1 MCQIFCL
8 VFLGSHNNPK
18 FTYPFFSKQHL
29 TISDNKHEQ
38 LMLYLYIYIYIATP
52 AFGLRCAASY
62 HSCKTGWINLKR
74 KHGQK
79 SCFAEC
85 SQL

>member
-38 LMLYLYIYIYIATP
+38 LMLYLYIYILP
-52 AFGLRCAASY
+52 HQLLDCAVPQVITAV
-62 HSCKTGWINLKR
+62 KQAG
-74 KHGQK
+74 
-79 SCFAEC
+79 
-85 SQL
+85 